1 MLDSLEFSPAS
12 PLKRLI
18 RMDKTNRTKD
28 PNQPREKRRSRVR
41 TSTAAMLNA
50 EGGVEKPKN
59 TSRSRKE
66 AVNQFADLTAVLSK
80 KVVGQPA
87 ATHVIVPYIQMF
99 QAGLAPE
106 GRPVGVFLLLGPTGT
121 GKTKTVEA
129 LAEVLHGSEKNVL
142 KVDCGEFQMEHEVA
156 KLIGAPP
163 GYLGHRETQPML
175 TQQRLNAVT
184 SEHSNLSLVLFDE
197 IEKAAPSMTRLLL
210 GVLDKGLLRL
220 GDNSTVN
227 FEKSLV
233 FLTSNLGA
241 REMMRE
247 INPEFGFQS
256 ARSVERKDL
265 GNKLQSIALVAVRKR
280 FSPEFVNRIDCI
292 ITYQPLTIESLSTIL
307 DQQITDLQKH
317 VNTRLGNRSF
327 TLEVPLD
334 ARRFLLERGTSSE
347 YGARELNRTIH
358 RFLTQPLATLV
369 ATNQVDPG
377 ARVRVD
383 VGESGDKLAIRA
395 QDSEAGAAPANP
407 TVLIVDDNRDL
418 LHFLERLMAD
428 AGWTLL
434 TAESAGEAKRLV
446 AGRRLDAALLD
457 YMLPDGNGVEL
468 GVEVVRAAPN
478 ALVIVMT
485 GTILP
490 PEEEA
495 LCEEHNFPVLRKP
508 FLASDVMEQIR
519 SRLAPASGVVRA

>member
-1 MLDSLEFSPAS
+1 M
-12 PLKRLI
+12 
-18 RMDKTNRTKD
+18 KD
-28 PNQPREKRRSRVR
+28 PNRPEQRRR
-41 TSTAAMLNA
+41 TKVKAPAAA
-50 EGGVEKPKN
+50 IIKSEGGVEKPK
-59 TSRSRKE
+59 SSQKGSRK
-66 AVNQFADLTAVLSK
+66 QSPDLTEDLTYVLSQ

-87 ATHVIVPYIQMF
+87 ATKVIVPYVQMY
-99 QAGLAPE
+99 QAGLSPE

-175 TQQRLNAVT
+175 TQQKLNAVT
-184 SEHSNLSLVLFDE
+184 SEKCSLSLVLFDE

-210 GVLDKGLLRL
+210 GVLDKGVLRL

-247 INPEFGFQS
+247 LNPDFGFQS
-256 ARSVERKDL
+256 VKMAERTDL
-265 GNKLQSIALVAVRKR
+265 TSKLQNIALVAVRKR

-292 ITYQPLTIESLSTIL
+292 ITYQPLTAESLAAIL
-307 DQQITDLQKH
+307 DKHIVDLQNH
-317 VNTRLGNRSF
+317 VNTRLGARSF
-327 TLEVPLD
+327 TLDVPFE
-334 ARRFLLERGTSSE
+334 ARQFLLQKGTSSE

-369 ATNQVDPG
+369 ASNQVSPG
-377 ARVRVD
+377 SRVWVEVAEGAEKLNIRTV
-383 VGESGDKLAIRA
+383 ES
-395 QDSEAGAAPANP
+395 QTGAAVVNP
-407 TVLIVDDNRDL
+407 TVLLVDDNRDL
-418 LHFLERLMAD
+418 LHFLERLMAND
-428 AGWTLL
+428 GWTLL
-434 TAESAGEAKRLV
+434 TAESATAAKQLV
-446 AGRRLDAALLD
+446 QEHKPNAALLD

-468 GVEVVRAAPN
+468 GVEFLQTTPQM
-478 ALVIVMT
+478 LVIVMT

-508 FLASDVMEQIR
+508 FLASDVMNQIR
-519 SRLAPASGVVRA
+519 SRFTPASGVQRA

>member
-1 MLDSLEFSPAS
+1 MKEPNRSEDRR
-12 PLKRLI
+12 RL
-18 RMDKTNRTKD
+18 RAK
-28 PNQPREKRRSRVR
+28 SH
-41 TSTAAMLNA
+41 TATIIKS
-50 EGGVEKPKN
+50 EGGVEKPKG
-59 TSRSRKE
+59 SQGKAKKPAGS
-66 AVNQFADLTAVLSK
+66 ADYQVEDLVATLSQ

-87 ATHVIVPYIQMF
+87 ATRLIVPYIQMF

-106 GRPVGVFLLLGPTGT
+106 GRPVGIFLLLGPTGT

-129 LAEVLHGSEKNVL
+129 LAEILHGSEKNVL

-175 TQQRLNAVT
+175 TQQKLNAVT
-184 SEHSNLSLVLFDE
+184 SEKCNLSLVLFDE

-210 GVLDKGLLRL
+210 GVLDKGILRL

-256 ARSVERKDL
+256 VKSAERRDL
-265 GNKLQSIALVAVRKR
+265 TSKLEAIALVSVRKR

-307 DQQITDLQKH
+307 DQHIIDLQNH

-327 TLEVPLD
+327 TLDVPFET
-334 ARRFLLERGTSSE
+334 RQFLLKTGTSAE

-358 RFLTQPLATLV
+358 RYLTQPLATMV
-369 ATNQVDPG
+369 ATNQISPG
-377 ARVRVD
+377 ARVR
-383 VGESGDKLAIRA
+383 A
-395 QDSEAGAAPANP
+395 
-407 TVLIVDDNRDL
+407 
-418 LHFLERLMAD
+418 
-428 AGWTLL
+428 
-434 TAESAGEAKRLV
+434 
-446 AGRRLDAALLD
+446 
-457 YMLPDGNGVEL
+457 EL
-468 GVEVVRAAPN
+468 GED
-478 ALVIVMT
+478 
-485 GTILP
+485 G
-490 PEEEA
+490 
-495 LCEEHNFPVLRKP
+495 
-508 FLASDVMEQIR
+508 
-519 SRLAPASGVVRA
+519 

>member
-1 MLDSLEFSPAS
+1 VDKPRGSQSKSKKPSADPIED
-12 PLKRLI
+12 LI
-18 RMDKTNRTKD
+18 
-28 PNQPREKRRSRVR
+28 
-41 TSTAAMLNA
+41 
-50 EGGVEKPKN
+50 G
-59 TSRSRKE
+59 
-66 AVNQFADLTAVLSK
+66 VLSQ
-80 KVVGQPA
+80 KVVGQPT
-87 ATHVIVPYIQMF
+87 ATRVIVPYIQMF

-129 LAEVLHGSEKNVL
+129 LAEVLHGTEKNVL

-175 TQQRLNAVT
+175 TQQKLNAVT
-184 SEHSNLSLVLFDE
+184 SEKCNLSLVLFDE

-210 GVLDKGLLRL
+210 GVLDKGILRL

-247 INPEFGFQS
+247 INPDFGFQS
-256 ARSVERKDL
+256 VKGVERSDL
-265 GNKLQSIALVAVRKR
+265 TSKLQNIALVAVRKR

-292 ITYQPLTIESLSTIL
+292 ITYQPLSAESLSAIL
-307 DQQITDLQKH
+307 DKQIADLQNH
-317 VNTRLGNRSF
+317 VNTRLANRSF
-327 TLEVPLD
+327 TLEVPQD
-334 ARRFLLERGTSSE
+334 AREFLLKKGTSSE

-358 RFLTQPLATLV
+358 RHLTQPLATLV
-369 ATNQVDPG
+369 ATNQVSPG
-377 ARVRVD
+377 SRVGVD
-383 VGESGDKLAIRA
+383 VAEDGEKLNIRTVESTTA
-395 QDSEAGAAPANP
+395 PMPANP
-407 TVLIVDDNRDL
+407 TVLLVDDNRDL
-418 LHFLERLMAD
+418 LHFLERLMAND
-428 AGWTLL
+428 GWTLL
-434 TAESAGEAKRLV
+434 TAESATDAKRLV
-446 AGRRLDAALLD
+446 QEHKPNAALLD

-468 GVEVVRAAPN
+468 GVEFLQAVPQM
-478 ALVIVMT
+478 LVIVMT

-508 FLASDVMEQIR
+508 FLASDVMNQIR
-519 SRLAPASGVVRA
+519 SRLAPAGDSVRA

>member
-1 MLDSLEFSPAS
+1 MKEPNRPEERRRTRVKNPSAMIKAENSG
-12 PLKRLI
+12 
-18 RMDKTNRTKD
+18 DKSKNSTDKSKGTPNRSKKQTPD
-28 PNQPREKRRSRVR
+28 
-41 TSTAAMLNA
+41 LA
-50 EGGVEKPKN
+50 E
-59 TSRSRKE
+59 
-66 AVNQFADLTAVLSK
+66 DLTAVLSQ

-87 ATHVIVPYIQMF
+87 ATRVIVPYIQMF

-175 TQQRLNAVT
+175 TQQKLNAVT
-184 SEHSNLSLVLFDE
+184 SEKCNLSLVLFDE

-210 GVLDKGLLRL
+210 GVLDKAILRL

-256 ARSVERKDL
+256 VKQAERSDL
-265 GNKLQSIALVAVRKR
+265 TSKLQNIALVAVRKR

-292 ITYQPLTIESLSTIL
+292 ITYQPLTAESLSAIL
-307 DQQITDLQKH
+307 DKQIVDLQSH

-327 TLEVPLD
+327 VLDVPPES
-334 ARRFLLERGTSSE
+334 RQFLLQKGTSSE

-358 RFLTQPLATLV
+358 RYLTQPLATMV
-369 ATNQVDPG
+369 ATNQVNPG
-377 ARVRVD
+377 ARVWVEVD
-383 VGESGDKLAIRA
+383 GAADKLLIRT
-395 QDSEAGAAPANP
+395 SEAALEAAPANP
-407 TVLIVDDNRDL
+407 TVLLVDDNRDL
-418 LHFLERLMAD
+418 LHFLERLMAND
-428 AGWTLL
+428 GWTLL
-434 TAESAGEAKRLV
+434 TAESATEAKRLV
-446 AGRRLDAALLD
+446 QVHKPNAALLD

-468 GVEVVRAAPN
+468 GVEFLQSVPQM
-478 ALVIVMT
+478 LVIVMT

-508 FLASDVMEQIR
+508 FLASDVMNQIR
-519 SRLAPASGVVRA
+519 SRLSPAGVSRGA

>member
-1 MLDSLEFSPAS
+1 MKEPEY
-12 PLKRLI
+12 P
-18 RMDKTNRTKD
+18 
-28 PNQPREKRRSRVR
+28 QPKRRNRAKNQSAVIIK
-41 TSTAAMLNA
+41 A
-50 EGGVEKPKN
+50 EAGVDKPKN
-59 TSRSRKE
+59 SQNRTRKQTPDLVE
-66 AVNQFADLTAVLSK
+66 DLTAVLSQ

-87 ATHVIVPYIQMF
+87 ATRVIVPFIQMY

-129 LAEVLHGSEKNVL
+129 LAEILHGSEKNVL
-142 KVDCGEFQMEHEVA
+142 KIDCGEFQMEHEVA

-175 TQQRLNAVT
+175 TQQKLTAVT
-184 SEHSNLSLVLFDE
+184 SEKCGLSLVLFDE

-210 GVLDKGLLRL
+210 GVLDKGILRL

-227 FEKSLV
+227 FERSLV

-256 ARSVERKDL
+256 VKQAERTEL
-265 GNKLQSIALVAVRKR
+265 TSKLQNIALVAVRKR

-292 ITYQPLTIESLSTIL
+292 ITYQPLTAESLSAIL
-307 DQQITDLQKH
+307 DHHIMDLQNH

-327 TLEVPLD
+327 TLEVPFET
-334 ARRFLLERGTSSE
+334 RQFLLQKGTSAE

-358 RFLTQPLATLV
+358 RNLTQPLATMV
-369 ATNQVDPG
+369 ATGQVNPG
-377 ARVRVD
+377 ARVRVEVSED
-383 VGESGDKLAIRA
+383 GEKLNLRA
-395 QDSEAGAAPANP
+395 LEADAVTAPANP
-407 TVLIVDDNRDL
+407 TVLLVDDNRDL

-434 TAESAGEAKRLV
+434 TAESATEARRLV
-446 AGRRLDAALLD
+446 DTHKPNAALLD

-468 GVEVVRAAPN
+468 GVEFLHAVPQM
-478 ALVIVMT
+478 LVIVMT

-508 FLASDVMEQIR
+508 FLASDVMNQIR
-519 SRLAPASGVVRA
+519 GRLMPTSGARGA

>member
-1 MLDSLEFSPAS
+1 MKEPNEPEQRRRTRVKTPA
-12 PLKRLI
+12 
-18 RMDKTNRTKD
+18 
-28 PNQPREKRRSRVR
+28 
-41 TSTAAMLNA
+41 AAIIKS
-50 EGGVEKPKN
+50 EGAVEKPKN
-59 TSRSRKE
+59 SQGRSRKS
-66 AVNQFADLTAVLSK
+66 AADPAEDLIKVLSQ
-80 KVVGQPA
+80 KVVGQPT
-87 ATHVIVPYIQMF
+87 ATRVIVPYIQMF

-106 GRPVGVFLLLGPTGT
+106 GRPVGIFLLLGPTGT

-175 TQQRLNAVT
+175 TQQKLNSVT
-184 SEHSNLSLVLFDE
+184 SEKCSLSLVLFDE

-210 GVLDKGLLRL
+210 GVLDKATLRL

-256 ARSVERKDL
+256 VKTPERTDL
-265 GNKLQSIALVAVRKR
+265 TSKLQNIALVAVRKR

-292 ITYQPLTIESLSTIL
+292 ITYQPLTAESLSAIL
-307 DQQITDLQKH
+307 DKQIVDLQAH

-327 TLEVPLD
+327 TLEVPFE
-334 ARRFLLERGTSSE
+334 ARQFLLRKGTSSE

-358 RFLTQPLATLV
+358 RHLTQPLATLV
-369 ATNQVDPG
+369 ATNQVNPG
-377 ARVRVD
+377 ANVRVD
-383 VGESGDKLAIRA
+383 VADDAESLRIRST
-395 QDSEAGAAPANP
+395 DSVTGPAPANP
-407 TVLIVDDNRDL
+407 TVLLVDDNRDL

-434 TAESAGEAKRLV
+434 TAESATEAKRLM
-446 AGRRLDAALLD
+446 LEHKPNAALLD

-468 GVEVVRAAPN
+468 GVEFLQTVPQM
-478 ALVIVMT
+478 LVIVMT

-508 FLASDVMEQIR
+508 FLASDVMNQIR
-519 SRLAPASGVVRA
+519 SRLTPVAGQVRA

>member
-1 MLDSLEFSPAS
+1 
-12 PLKRLI
+12 
-18 RMDKTNRTKD
+18 
-28 PNQPREKRRSRVR
+28 
-41 TSTAAMLNA
+41 
-50 EGGVEKPKN
+50 
-59 TSRSRKE
+59 
-66 AVNQFADLTAVLSK
+66 
-80 KVVGQPA
+80 
-87 ATHVIVPYIQMF
+87 MF

-129 LAEVLHGSEKNVL
+129 LAEILHGSEKNVL

-175 TQQRLNAVT
+175 TQQKLAGVT
-184 SEHSNLSLVLFDE
+184 SEKCALSLVLFDE

-210 GVLDKGLLRL
+210 GVLDKAQLRL

-227 FEKSLV
+227 FEKCMV
-233 FLTSNLGA
+233 FLTSNLGS
-241 REMMRE
+241 REMLRE

-256 ARSVERKDL
+256 AGHMERPDL
-265 GNKLQSIALVAVRKR
+265 VGKLQSIGLAAVRKR

-292 ITYQPLTIESLSTIL
+292 ITYQPLSQEALAAIL
-307 DQQITDLQKH
+307 EHQIADLQSH

-327 TLEVPLD
+327 TLEITPET
-334 ARRFLLERGTSSE
+334 RQFLLEKGTSVE

-358 RFLTQPLATLV
+358 RFLTQPLATMV
-369 ATNQVDPG
+369 ATNQVSAG
-377 ARVRVD
+377 AKVRVD
-383 VGESGDKLAIRA
+383 VADPPEKLTIRSLE
-395 QDSEAGAAPANP
+395 SEAVPPATHP
-407 TVLIVDDNRDL
+407 TVLLVDDNRDL

-428 AGWTLL
+428 AGWTLF
-434 TAESAGEAKRLV
+434 TAESATEA
-446 AGRRLDAALLD
+446 RRLAILHKPNAALLD

-468 GVEVVRAAPN
+468 GVEFLQAVPN
-478 ALVIVMT
+478 MLVIVMT

-508 FLASDVMEQIR
+508 FLASDVVNQIR
-519 SRLAPASGVVRA
+519 GRLAVAGGGARG

>member
-1 MLDSLEFSPAS
+1 MKE
-12 PLKRLI
+12 
-18 RMDKTNRTKD
+18 
-28 PNQPREKRRSRVR
+28 PNQSEPKRRSRVKNPAG
-41 TSTAAMLNA
+41 STVKA
-50 EGGVEKPKN
+50 EGGTEKPKN
-59 TSRSRKE
+59 SQKGTKKQGAE
-66 AVNQFADLTAVLSK
+66 LVEDLTAILSQ

-87 ATHVIVPYIQMF
+87 ATRVIVPYIQMF

-175 TQQRLNAVT
+175 TQQKLNAVT
-184 SEHSNLSLVLFDE
+184 SEKCSLSLVLFDE

-210 GVLDKGLLRL
+210 GVLDKGILRL

-247 INPEFGFQS
+247 INPDFGFQS
-256 ARSVERKDL
+256 VKGSERADIL
-265 GNKLQSIALVAVRKR
+265 SKLQNIALVAVRKR

-292 ITYQPLTIESLSTIL
+292 ITYQPLSPEALSAIL
-307 DQQITDLQKH
+307 DHQITDLQNH

-327 TLEVPLD
+327 TLEVPQP
-334 ARRFLLERGTSSE
+334 ARQFLLDKGTSPE

-369 ATNQVDPG
+369 ATNQVSPG
-377 ARVRVD
+377 ARVLVE
-383 VGESGDKLAIRA
+383 VAEGQEKLNIRA
-395 QDSEAGAAPANP
+395 QEPSTAAGEPPAHP
-407 TVLIVDDNRDL
+407 TVLLVDDNRDL

-428 AGWTLL
+428 AGWKLL
-434 TAESAGEAKRLV
+434 TAESATEAKRLV
-446 AGRRLDAALLD
+446 REHKPNAALLD

-468 GVEVVRAAPN
+468 GVEFLQAVPN

-508 FLASDVMEQIR
+508 FLASDVMNQIR
-519 SRLAPASGVVRA
+519 TRLTPMTGVSRSA